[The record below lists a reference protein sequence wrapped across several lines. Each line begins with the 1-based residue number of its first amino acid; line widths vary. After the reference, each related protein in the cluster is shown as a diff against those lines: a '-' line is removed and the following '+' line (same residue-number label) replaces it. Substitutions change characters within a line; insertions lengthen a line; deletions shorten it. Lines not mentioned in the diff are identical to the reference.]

1 MTQER
6 RGRSA
11 VTEESATAVPDVPD
25 RMPVLV
31 GVGVSAG
38 PAGDD
43 PTGRPE
49 AIDLMVDA
57 LRAAA
62 DDAGAQSLLA
72 ATERIAVT
80 QGSWGYRDPA
90 RLIGERVG
98 APKARRVLIQLGI
111 PQQTLIND
119 ALRDIAAGEIDV
131 AVIVGGESKRRDT
144 LARRA
149 GVKVPTAAEADDARP
164 DEHRVP
170 SAEIIAPAELDV
182 RLVIPVQQYALIEN
196 ALAHAEGQSQAEHL
210 DALTTLWAGFN
221 SVAQG
226 NSRAAFPEPRDVE
239 FLRTPSADNR
249 RLAFPYN
256 KWHATQWTVD
266 QAAALVICS
275 AEAARAH
282 GIARDRWVFPHVG
295 IESSLSLSLSK
306 RRELHR
312 WPAMRVLGEAAERH
326 IGRPLETLEHA
337 ELYSC
342 FPAAVRVQQRELGLP
357 RDGVPTI
364 VGGMAFAGGPFNNF
378 VFQATAAMADRLRSE
393 PGSMGLVTTVSG
405 LLTKPGLAVWST
417 EAPAD
422 GPLVADLEA
431 ESHAATDEVDSVAG
445 YTGPAT
451 IATYTVTDG
460 DDGPEKVAVIGDT
473 PNGARCVAV
482 ATDPELAARGIIDDL
497 IGLPI
502 VVRGTEFSPAA

>member
-1 MTQER
+1 M
-6 RGRSA
+6 
-11 VTEESATAVPDVPD
+11 PDVAD

-31 GVGVSAG
+31 GVGVAAG
-38 PAGDD
+38 PPGDD

-57 LRAAA
+57 LRTAAV
-62 DDAGAQSLLA
+62 DAGAPSLLGA
-72 ATERIAVT
+72 AERIAVT

-90 RLIGERVG
+90 RLIADRVG
-98 APKARRVLIQLGI
+98 ATRARSVLIQLAI

-119 ALRDIAAGEIDV
+119 ALRDIASGALDV
-131 AVIVGGESKRRDT
+131 AVVIGGESKRRDT

-149 GVKVPTAAEADDARP
+149 GVDISTAEEADDAKP

-210 DALTTLWAGFN
+210 DDLAELWAGFN
-221 SVAQG
+221 AVAQG
-226 NSRAAFPEPRDVE
+226 NPRAAFPEPRDAE
-239 FLRTPSADNR
+239 FLRVPSADNR

-275 AEAARAH
+275 ADAARAH
-282 GIARDRWVFPHVG
+282 GVPTDRWVFPHVG
-295 IESSLSLSLSK
+295 IESSLSLSLSR
-306 RRELHR
+306 RREMHR
-312 WPAMRVLGEAAERH
+312 WPAMRVLGEAAARH
-326 IGRPLETLEHA
+326 IGLPLASIDFA

-342 FPAAVRVQQRELGLP
+342 FPAAVRVQQRELGLS

-364 VGGMAFAGGPFNNF
+364 TGGMAFAGGPFNNF
-378 VFQATAAMADRLRSE
+378 VYQSTAAMAGRLRSE
-393 PGSMGLVTTVSG
+393 PGTRGLVTTVSG

-417 EAPAD
+417 EPPQD
-422 GPLVADLEA
+422 GPLIADLEA
-431 ESHAATDEVDSVAG
+431 ESRAATEEVDSIAG

-451 IATYTVTDG
+451 IATFTVTDG
-460 DDGPEKVAVIGDT
+460 DEGPEQVVVIADT
-473 PNGARCVAV
+473 PDGARCVAV
-482 ATDPELAARGIIDDL
+482 ADDPDFAATAIADDVIGRPID
-497 IGLPI
+497 
-502 VVRGTEFSPAA
+502 VRGTEFSPVA